1 MNGGGYFG
9 TQLNIKKKKNK
20 LSCQLIKTQN
30 IFD

>member
-9 TQLNIKKKKNK
+9 TQLNIKKKNK